1 MFQTLKTGIDGLD
14 AVLGG
19 GIRYPEESSCFV
31 FVTGGAG
38 TGKTLLAMEMLT
50 RAWLRADN
58 GATLLYYSVEHSPQT
73 LHAKLTEDY
82 DPSLPPVYGNRDQ
95 LIQVF
100 LNLVKNAAEA
110 VPRRQG
116 EIRLKTSYRHGVRL
130 ALPGSSERVRLA
142 LEVTVSDNGGGIPED
157 LLAVIFDPFVT
168 TKPHG
173 SGLGLALA
181 AKIVGD
187 HGGLIE
193 VDRLGRGSRVRVV
206 LPVHE
211 QKD

>member
-1 MFQTLKTGIDGLD
+1 M
-14 AVLGG
+14 
-19 GIRYPEESSCFV
+19 
-31 FVTGGAG
+31 
-38 TGKTLLAMEMLT
+38 
-50 RAWLRADN
+50 
-58 GATLLYYSVEHSPQT
+58 
-73 LHAKLTEDY
+73 
-82 DPSLPPVYGNRDQ
+82 
-95 LIQVF
+95 F

-116 EIRLKTSYRHGVRL
+116 EIGLRTSYRHGVRV
-130 ALPGSSERVRLA
+130 ALPGSSDRVRLA
-142 LEVTVSDNGGGIPED
+142 LEVAVSDNGGGIPED
-157 LLAVIFDPFVT
+157 LLPVIFDPFVT
-168 TKPHG
+168 TKRHG

-193 VDRLGRGSRVRVV
+193 AELLGRGSRVRVV